1 MSRTTNEEQKMNHKN
16 ASEMRKKNVIK
27 AAALTT
33 GRTSKKTIRW
43 EKKNRANEE
52 PIRTEE

>member
-16 ASEMRKKNVIK
+16 ASEMREKKSNK
-27 AAALTT
+27 T
-33 GRTSKKTIRW
+33 GSTNDKENQQKTIRW
-43 EKKNRANEE
+43 EKRANEE